1 MSAAIIYVKTPKG
14 IEEINNRSHGLSPR
28 LRQALILLDG
38 RRNTDEI
45 ALMLPDGESE
55 ALLTKLVDGGFVV
68 PMQPVPKKETAT
80 DKPAAK
86 IERPEND
93 AERFEMAKHFM
104 RNTINTF
111 LGGMGSGL
119 INQVD
124 KCTNFDELRQ
134 LFGSW
139 KEAIEL
145 SGDGRKQLSDLEN
158 RLAALLS

>member
-1 MSAAIIYVKTPKG
+1 MSAATIYVKTPKG
-14 IEEINNRSHGLSPR
+14 IEEINNRSHGLPPR
-28 LRQALILLDG
+28 LRQVLILLDG
-38 RRNTDEI
+38 KRDSDEI
-45 ALMLPDGESE
+45 AQMLPDGESE

-68 PMQPVPKKETAT
+68 PLQSAPEKETAPG
-80 DKPAAK
+80 KLAVK

-119 INQVD
+119 INQID

-134 LFGSW
+134 HFGSW

-145 SGDGRKQLSDLEN
+145 SGDGRKQLADLEN

>member
-1 MSAAIIYVKTPKG
+1 MFDAAHQFQFQRTLVMDDLLALELTHAVLGCDAAFEFRHDPIHNMMNFALVLQHEHLVLCG
-14 IEEINNRSHGLSPR
+14 IWHGN
-28 LRQALILLDG
+28 G
-38 RRNTDEI
+38 V
-45 ALMLPDGESE
+45 
-55 ALLTKLVDGGFVV
+55 VDVTVAHMAEG
-68 PMQPVPKKETAT
+68 
-80 DKPAAK
+80 D
-86 IERPEND
+86 D
-93 AERFEMAKHFM
+93 ADAGERFEMAKHFM

-124 KCTNFDELRQ
+124 KCTNIDELRQ

-145 SGDGRKQLSDLEN
+145 SGDGRKQLADLEA